1 MFWYDLDNIETASFD
16 EKSSNIADA
25 NKSIKKIA
33 IDIAKKNRIFRLVSR
48 KILFN
53 QMAKRYKRFQD
64 STRIDDKL
72 ILFCTFSG
80 RSYGD
85 SPKAIYEY
93 MLTDP
98 KFDEYTFVWAF
109 QDPYKFKDL
118 LKNPRTFIVKAK
130 TASYEE
136 TCAKAKYWMFNY
148 RVDDHIYPKDEQ
160 VYVQL
165 WHGTPLKKL
174 GYDIINSDNAMNSLA
189 EIKIKYDTDASKFK
203 YILAPSDFAR
213 DKFTSAWNLKAHGKA
228 DSVIVKGYPRND
240 YLSNYKDEDIDKIKD
255 KLGVAKDKKIIFYA
269 PTWRDN
275 QHDSKIGYTYEPDI
289 DFDLMKKELGD
300 EYIILFR
307 IHYLAANKLNL
318 DKYKGFVYDVSDVS
332 DINELYIIS
341 DMLLTDYSSVF
352 FDYANLGKPI
362 LFYMYDY
369 DEYLNELR
377 GFYIDTEELPG
388 PIVQSTEDVVEL
400 IKNIDNTANEYKDK
414 YDKFKQKYN
423 YLDDGQ
429 ASKRVAYRVVE

>member
-1 MFWYDLDNIETASFD
+1 MFWYSLDNIDTANVD
-16 EKSSNIADA
+16 EKSSNIADS
-25 NKSIKKIA
+25 NKSVKKIA
-33 IDIAKKNRIFRLVSR
+33 IDIAKKNRIFRLSSR
-48 KILFN
+48 KILL
-53 QMAKRYKRFQD
+53 QRMMKRYQRIQ
-64 STRIDDKL
+64 SNTEIDDKL
-72 ILFCTFSG
+72 ILFCTFNG

-93 MLTDP
+93 MLNDP
-98 KFDEYTFVWAF
+98 KFDDYTFVWAF
-109 QDPYKFKDL
+109 QDPYKFKDV

-136 TCAKAKYWMFNY
+136 TCAKAKYWLFNY

-174 GYDIINSDNAMNSLA
+174 GYDIVNSDNAMNSLS
-189 EIKIKYDTDASKFK
+189 EIKSKYDTDASKFK

-213 DKFTSAWNLKAHGKA
+213 EKFTSAWNLKAHGKE
-228 DSVIVKGYPRND
+228 DKVIVEGYPRND
-240 YLSNYKDEDIDKIKD
+240 YLFNYKAEDVEDIKD
-255 KLGVAKDKKIIFYA
+255 RIGIPKDKKIIFYA

-289 DFDLMKKELGD
+289 DFDMLKDEFGD

-307 IHYLAANKLNL
+307 IHYLAANKVNL
-318 DKYKGFVYDVSDVS
+318 DKYKGFVFDVSNVS

-352 FDYANLGKPI
+352 FDYANLGRPV

-369 DEYLNELR
+369 EEYQNNLR
-377 GFYIDTEELPG
+377 GFYIDTNELPG
-388 PIVQSTEDVVEL
+388 PIVQTTSEVVDL
-400 IKNIDNTANEYKDK
+400 IKNIDDTVAKYKDK
-414 YDKFKQKYN
+414 YNDFKQKYN

-429 ASKRVAYRVVE
+429 ASKRVAYRVIK